1 MLLTYA
7 IVTITILG
15 MLTLSMSVALSLGF
29 LDSRLKSKKAI
40 SGTMLLFLGL
50 GTLTAV
56 AALVGDQA
64 VVSSARYAQT
74 VCFSF
79 SAYLL
84 GRLSEKNL

>member
-7 IVTITILG
+7 IVTIAILI
-15 MLTLSMSVALSLGF
+15 MPILSMSVALSLGF

-40 SGTMLLFLGL
+40 SGTMLLFLAL

-56 AALVGDQA
+56 AALVDDQA
-64 VVSSARYAQT
+64 VASSARFAQT

-84 GRLSEKNL
+84 GRLSEKSL